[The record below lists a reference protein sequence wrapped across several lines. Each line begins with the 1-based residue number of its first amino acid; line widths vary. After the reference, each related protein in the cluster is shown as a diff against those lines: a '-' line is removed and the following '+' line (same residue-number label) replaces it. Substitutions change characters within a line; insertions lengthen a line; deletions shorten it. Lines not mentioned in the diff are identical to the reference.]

1 MSTAKRTIDVD
12 LRTDVDA
19 EIPAEVPRVVAL
31 EIEYGD
37 DSERTVHLN
46 HGPEEWTFE
55 FVGGRCTDRDPPT
68 RPVPQWINEA
78 LRAVKAEV
86 R

>member
-1 MSTAKRTIDVD
+1 MSTARRTIDVD

-19 EIPAEVPRVVAL
+19 EIPAEVPRVIAL

-46 HGPEEWTFE
+46 HGQEEWTFE
-55 FVGGRCTDRDPPT
+55 FVGGQCTDRDPPT

-78 LRAVKAEV
+78 LKAVKSEI